1 VEQAENKQEP
11 NEPVN
16 LGEYIRRQ
24 RLKRNMS
31 LRQLADQLQLHHSY
45 LSRLEAGDY
54 KHPSPEVLQ
63 RIALALE
70 IDYQDLF
77 ALTGYAAPEGLPSF
91 VPYLRAKY
99 PYMDDAT
106 ARQLDEYRLY
116 LMRRHHIP
124 TRRQP
129 RPEPDDPILPGPLP
143 DFS

>member
-1 VEQAENKQEP
+1 MEQAKNKQEP

-16 LGEYIRRQ
+16 LGEYIRGQ
-24 RLKRNMS
+24 RLKHGMS
-31 LRQLADQLQLHHSY
+31 LRQLAEKLQLDRSY
-45 LSRLEAGDY
+45 ISRLEAGHY

-63 RIALALE
+63 RIALVLE

-77 ALTGYAAPEGLPSF
+77 AITGYTAPEGLPSF

-116 LMRRHHIP
+116 IMRRHHIP
-124 TRRQP
+124 PGRRQ
-129 RPEPDDPILPGPLP
+129 RPEPEDPVLPGPLP